1 MNIETS
7 FTAMSD
13 EVWRERAIRSMVP
26 TTRPDYSSHN
36 LLREVMSMNGHLL
49 QQLDEMRH
57 RIERLEQYQESNRAG
72 D

>member
-13 EVWRERAIRSMVP
+13 KLWRERAIRQMVP
-26 TTRPDYSSHN
+26 TTRPDYSSPN
-36 LLREVMSMNGHLL
+36 ILREVMSMNGHLL

-57 RIERLEQYQESNRAG
+57 RIELLEQYQESNRA
-72 D
+72 